1 MTETYQEQKEV
12 APAEV
17 AEINFATIGAVYADG
32 VTLIFDGETAAT
44 EKHYKVNASIVFT
57 AGQRVK
63 IFKDSGTYVVEYP
76 VGNPPTDLV
85 VTAYNVKNRYNTA
98 YQAVK
103 LGWDGTNYYILNNN
117 GTAWKKITVT

>member
-1 MTETYQEQKEV
+1 
-12 APAEV
+12 
-17 AEINFATIGAVYADG
+17 
-32 VTLIFDGETAAT
+32 
-44 EKHYKVNASIVFT
+44 
-57 AGQRVK
+57 
-63 IFKDSGTYVVEYP
+63 
-76 VGNPPTDLV
+76 